1 MMKLKGKVILLT
13 AIPLFIAMVLALVL
27 VFDKIA
33 NYQMSVFMNKSIDY
47 MIVVSDLVTGLQKE
61 RGMSNIYLS
70 GKDDVRSRLVDLR
83 QKSDQMMDRLQEL
96 LIRNQRKDEANIKV
110 LLSNVKDIRAMVDNR
125 AQASIVLSGYDSTIN
140 QLLNASSSVLKDK
153 TSFGLGK
160 QMGNIALLSDAQELM
175 GQLRAIISGI
185 LAKNIAID
193 LETFSRI
200 TQLYGNFMGQM
211 NSPLLM
217 LNPGAQKELE
227 NLKSSTSWREVNS
240 AYQIVLQKSS
250 TGNFEL
256 SYDGFF
262 NNATEVINQILLTKD
277 KEKQEIISKIK
288 SVKNSSVVSIFLAIS
303 ITVITCFGT
312 LLFSYR
318 IGYSI
323 LSSLTKVCAELQITA
338 NYLSSTSQDL
348 SGSSR
353 NLAESSQNQA
363 SSVEETSASLEEMSA
378 GVKSSVDGIT
388 ASYNIS
394 SEVRE
399 ISIDGNKSMNE
410 VIQSMDEIQRG
421 NQRIQEVVKI
431 IDEIGEKTKVID
443 EIVFQTKLLSFNAS
457 VEAERAGEHGRGF
470 AVVAQEVGNLAQMSG
485 KAAQE
490 ISVIVK
496 NSIVEAQNMA
506 TQNKQEV
513 EKGHE
518 RVRVMAEKLS
528 VIERKSQDLLHNAK
542 LILDNS
548 KEQSIGIEQIN
559 HAMAQV
565 DKSNQENTV
574 ATEQI
579 ASSGS
584 ELIEHAN
591 KLNEAVSELAS
602 FL

>member
-13 AIPLFIAMVLALVL
+13 AISLFIAMVLALVL

-47 MIVVSDLVTGLQKE
+47 MIVVSDLVTGLQEE

-160 QMGNIALLSDAQELM
+160 QMGNIVLLSDAQELM

-193 LETFSRI
+193 LETLSRI

-240 AYQIVLQKSS
+240 AYQIILQKSS

-288 SVKNSSVVSIFLAIS
+288 SIKNSSVVSIFLAIS

-565 DKSNQENTV
+565 DKSNQKNTV

>member
-153 TSFGLGK
+153 TSFDLGK

-288 SVKNSSVVSIFLAIS
+288 SIKNSSVVSIFLAIS

-565 DKSNQENTV
+565 DKSNQKNTV